1 VFRDIAPAKPSQR
14 GAIIMDTTC
23 ADHRVPGA
31 FPSACRACDQHH
43 NHAQQNTI
51 THWNSLHTPLQHAH
65 SIPQH
70 HAIMSYPN
78 GYTYNLNRLHSP
90 PRSLTAQLALKRAA
104 EDSDSDESQIQRP
117 HDPQDPQ
124 QPDAR
129 RVAGMLTLIPQ
140 SIRDYTSNAFH
151 NFIDYFRPPPY
162 TPTQQTHIEGVATD
176 HTDRKRRA
184 VDASSTPY
192 LPGALEGA
200 SPSMIVSRRSGGL
213 GSSRA
218 PQALPTS
225 FNKNSDQD
233 IAKRARWYREYN
245 AAKKVDNKRP
255 EPEPKLKTKLKA
267 KKEQAETKEHTRIPL
282 RDRQV
287 SGLIDKA
294 HRAQGGSF
302 AQKAAQRAAQKA
314 IEEKEAAQKA
324 AAEKAA
330 AEAEAA
336 RIQAE
341 EEEARIQAEKE
352 AARAQEIIVELPQHI
367 SDDLH
372 QRMSKT
378 RGERDTIIQAGS
390 IPIQKLTFKRILAS
404 DKGTNNWLDDDA
416 VNVWFN
422 GIVDAKKR
430 QTNYVK
436 SDTNAPA
443 FANLQTAWWEKASKE
458 GAKGLKRWMKKA
470 GVGGTNLLKCERLFL
485 PINMGSHWTLLIIN
499 GKTQTI
505 EYLDSLS
512 NKTGSRFFKVARDL
526 IKSELGN
533 KYNAQEWTDDTDS
546 FSSFQD
552 NMSDCGVF
560 TCLNGLAAAKDKEYL
575 EAVTAEKMP
584 RARKMIVGVFINGGF
599 DGDFDL

>member
-1 VFRDIAPAKPSQR
+1 MSGAFHTSCADCLC
-14 GAIIMDTTC
+14 AIITL
-23 ADHRVPGA
+23 PGA
-31 FPSACRACDQHH
+31 FPCDKHQ
-43 NHAQQNTI
+43 NMNAQQQPYSINTCA
-51 THWNSLHTPLQHAH
+51 SLHTHYN
-65 SIPQH
+65 PQH
-70 HAIMSYPN
+70 HDMMSYPN
-78 GYTYNLNRLHSP
+78 GYNYNLQRLHSP

-104 EDSDSDESQIQRP
+104 EDSDSDDSQIQRP

-124 QPDAR
+124 QPAAR
-129 RVAGMLTLIPQ
+129 RVAGMWTFIPEATRN
-140 SIRDYTSNAFH
+140 SFH
-151 NFIDYFRPPPY
+151 DFFDWFRPTQTGKY
-162 TPTQQTHIEGVATD
+162 TPTQQLHIEGVATD

-184 VDASSTPY
+184 VDAYSTPY
-192 LPGALEGA
+192 FTGA
-200 SPSMIVSRRSGGL
+200 SQGASSNMIVSRRPGL
-213 GSSRA
+213 NLSRA
-218 PQALPTS
+218 PEAIPTS
-225 FNKNSDQD
+225 FNKNSDAD
-233 IAKRARWYREYN
+233 IAKRARWHREYH
-245 AAKKVDNKRP
+245 AAKNADNKRP
-255 EPEPKLKTKLKA
+255 EPEPKLKGKG
-267 KKEQAETKEHTRIPL
+267 KKPQAATTESIRIPL

-287 SGLIDKA
+287 TGLIDRA

-302 AQKAAQRAAQKA
+302 AQKVALKAAQKA
-314 IEEKEAAQKA
+314 AEEEEAAKKA

-336 RIQAE
+336 RIEAE
-341 EEEARIQAEKE
+341 KEEARIQAEKE
-352 AARAQEIIVELPQHI
+352 AAEAARAQEIIVDLPQHI

-372 QRMSKT
+372 QRMSRT
-378 RGERDTIIQAGS
+378 RGERDTVIQAGS

-404 DKGTNNWLDDDA
+404 DKGSTNWLDDDA

-443 FANLQTAWWEKASKE
+443 FANLQTAWWEKTQKE

-499 GKTQTI
+499 GKTQSI

-512 NKTGSRFFKVARDL
+512 NKSGSRFFKVAREL

-533 KYNAQEWTDDTDS
+533 KYNAQEWTDNSDIH
-546 FSSFQD
+546 SSFQD

-560 TCLNGLAAAKDKEYL
+560 TCLNGLAAAKDKGYL
-575 EAVTAEKMP
+575 DAVTAEKMP

-599 DGDFDL
+599 EGDFDL

>member
-1 VFRDIAPAKPSQR
+1 
-14 GAIIMDTTC
+14 M
-23 ADHRVPGA
+23 
-31 FPSACRACDQHH
+31 
-43 NHAQQNTI
+43 NAQQPYSI
-51 THWNSLHTPLQHAH
+51 TYWNSLHTPLQHAQYN
-65 SIPQH
+65 PQH
-70 HAIMSYPN
+70 HDMMSYPT
-78 GYTYNLNRLHSP
+78 GYTYNLNPLYSP
-90 PRSLTAQLALKRAA
+90 PRSLAAQLALKRAA
-104 EDSDSDESQIQRP
+104 EDSDSDDFQIQRP

-124 QPDAR
+124 QPAAR

-140 SIRDYTSNAFH
+140 SMWNFTSNAVH
-151 NFIDYFRPPPY
+151 GFINLFRPTQPGHY

-192 LPGALEGA
+192 LTGTGAYDGA
-200 SPSMIVSRRSGGL
+200 SPNMIVSRRPGL
-213 GSSRA
+213 KVSRA
-218 PQALPTS
+218 PEAIPTS
-225 FNKNSDQD
+225 FNKHSDAD

-245 AAKKVDNKRP
+245 AAKKADNKRP
-255 EPEPKLKTKLKA
+255 EHKPEPKLKAEKP
-267 KKEQAETKEHTRIPL
+267 QAATKEHIRIPL

-287 SGLIDKA
+287 SGLIDRA
-294 HRAQGGSF
+294 HRAQGGSYAQKV
-302 AQKAAQRAAQKA
+302 AQKAA
-314 IEEKEAAQKA
+314 EEKEAAEKA

-336 RIQAE
+336 RIE
-341 EEEARIQAEKE
+341 VEKEEARIQAEKE

-378 RGERDTIIQAGS
+378 RGDRDTVIQAGS
-390 IPIQKLTFKRILAS
+390 IPIQKLTFKRILSS
-404 DKGTNNWLDDDA
+404 DKGTSNWLDDDA

-499 GKTQTI
+499 GTTQSI

-512 NKTGSRFFKVARDL
+512 NKSGSRFFKVARDL

-533 KYNAQEWTDDTDS
+533 KYNAQEWTDDTDT

-599 DGDFDL
+599 EGDFDL